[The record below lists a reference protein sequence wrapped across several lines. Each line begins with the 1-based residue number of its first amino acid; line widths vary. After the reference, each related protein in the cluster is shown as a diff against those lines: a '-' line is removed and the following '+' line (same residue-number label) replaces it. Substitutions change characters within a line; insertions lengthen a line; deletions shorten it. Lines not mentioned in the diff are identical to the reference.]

1 MKNTDKI
8 PANFKDLWLFKKDE
22 KIEDIKFADG
32 EVIGAKW
39 ATIEEFLQIK
49 ENNEMI
55 STIDFGREEY
65 DLALKKLSIK

>member
-1 MKNTDKI
+1 MIIMKLH
-8 PANFKDLWLFKKDE
+8 KDIWLFKKDE
-22 KIEDIKFADG
+22 KIENIKFADG

-65 DLALKKLSIK
+65 DLALEKLSI